1 MNHGTQYRS
10 LRALSLALCVLLL
23 VSLLAL
29 AACGGDDTEGSTAAA
44 TDTEAATDTAA
55 TDADTEAVTDPDTDT
70 DSEPASES
78 ETEPAKE
85 TAIET
90 GTEVSTVAP
99 ETDTESATDAS
110 TEPESATEVT
120 TETDTAAATATATEA
135 EPTTAPERYDY
146 ISADVSADVDI
157 QPSDYTEM
165 KLTLPSYLQIT
176 EQDVQ
181 DYIYSSILFQYRTAD
196 NGTAKM
202 TDSKMKKGDSAFI
215 YYKGEIDGV
224 AFDGGSNWEETSP
237 YELKL
242 GSGSFIPGFED
253 GLIGVIPA
261 MTSREKPAKVQA
273 TFPEDYGKEELNGK
287 TATFYVYVEYA
298 VQYSLPEYNRDFV
311 ENTLQYEGQ
320 KDFYAGDK
328 AYLQEFE
335 QYVKTFLEKQIA
347 EDVAYAKTDALWIY
361 LTQTAVCRNLPEL
374 EINYYLDSYKNQIG
388 YMYKQYSSYYGE
400 SFTTAYPD
408 EASFAVWYMGLTSA
422 EVWEEELYDLVV
434 RMVKKDMITHAI
446 AEQQGMETVSEEEY
460 KAVVEEW
467 VSYYYGQL
475 TAEEIEQQ
483 MGETFLKQSV
493 VSEKV
498 QAWLM
503 EQAEFSYSE

>member
-1 MNHGTQYRS
+1 MNRDIKHCH
-10 LRALSLALCVLLL
+10 LRALSLALCALLL

-29 AACGGDDTEGSTAAA
+29 AACGGKDTEGSTDTATATDTETVTDPAA
-44 TDTEAATDTAA
+44 TDTEPATEPVSE
-55 TDADTEAVTDPDTDT
+55 TE
-70 DSEPASES
+70 SEPA
-78 ETEPAKE
+78 
-85 TAIET
+85 
-90 GTEVSTVAP
+90 TEVA
-99 ETDTESATDAS
+99 
-110 TEPESATEVT
+110 
-120 TETDTAAATATATEA
+120 TETDTAAATATSTETTAATEA
-135 EPTTAPERYDY
+135 ELATAPERYDY
-146 ISADVSADVDI
+146 ISANVSADVDI

-181 DYIYSSILFQYRTAD
+181 DYIYGSILFQYRVAE

-224 AFDGGSNWEETSP
+224 AFEGGSNWDGTAP
-237 YELKL
+237 YELAL

-253 GLIGVIPA
+253 GLIDVIPA
-261 MTSREKPAKVQA
+261 DTSREAPVAVQA

-320 KDFYAGDK
+320 KEFYAGDK

-335 QYVKTFLEKQIA
+335 QYVKTYLEKQIA
-347 EDVAYAKTDALWIY
+347 EDVAYAKTDALWVY
-361 LTQTAVCRNLPEL
+361 LTRTAVCRNLPEL
-374 EINYYLDSYKNQIG
+374 EINYYLDSYKNQIT

-422 EVWEEELYDLVV
+422 EVWEEELYDLVE

-475 TAEEIEQQ
+475 TADDIIRQ